1 MTPLFCDTHVQV
13 RKRAAGDP
21 SLDGD
26 HTFDDGYPTALI
38 HYSGGNS
45 TVSVSIQAERKPLKL
60 GLLPEIVP
68 INVVSYVYSTLSIG
82 LSGVLK

>member
-1 MTPLFCDTHVQV
+1 M
-13 RKRAAGDP
+13 RKRAAGAP

-45 TVSVSIQAERKPLKL
+45 TVSPLSL
-60 GLLPEIVP
+60 VF
-68 INVVSYVYSTLSIG
+68 STLSLSCYDPDFPIHKVEEWQKTSSVKTHVSIG
-82 LSGVLK
+82 S